1 MKTFKF
7 KGETFEQG
15 ANWITGL
22 KKDQKE
28 NPIWKLAQEYQ
39 LKGEI
44 GEQSCGVGI
53 DKTYCLTQNG
63 EDVTEHFDQSVKKLN
78 QASDLI
84 DQSLGDTF
92 DLKEDLSMK
101 EALH

>member
-1 MKTFKF
+1 VIIGAGISGIKAAQVLSKSGLKVLVIEASDYVGGRMKTFKF

-44 GEQSCGVGI
+44 GE
-53 DKTYCLTQNG
+53 
-63 EDVTEHFDQSVKKLN
+63 
-78 QASDLI
+78 
-84 DQSLGDTF
+84 
-92 DLKEDLSMK
+92 
-101 EALH
+101 